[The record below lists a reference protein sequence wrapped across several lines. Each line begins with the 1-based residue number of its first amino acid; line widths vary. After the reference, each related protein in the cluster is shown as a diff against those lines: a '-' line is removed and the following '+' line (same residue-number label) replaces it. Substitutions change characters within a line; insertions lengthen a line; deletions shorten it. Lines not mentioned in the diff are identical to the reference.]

1 MAEQNEN
8 VKPSSDVPEN
18 VLNAN
23 DILIAEFEYVKDTAS
38 QAMED
43 RHKMVNYYLIIVG
56 VLLNAVATLLTS
68 GEDAEKLI
76 MSEELIRYATFSL
89 LFTLFI
95 LAILYLLKLIRLRLA
110 WFESALAMNQIKD
123 YYKKNV
129 EILNLKPLPF
139 RWTTSTLKKMKLN
152 KNDTLFCYSAV
163 LIILIGTLALCG
175 SLFFIRTPIK
185 FLPLFFVLSFGFQFA
200 LYKTKLGAVHE
211 SKY

>member
-1 MAEQNEN
+1 MTEAKEKLTSSNDGAENG
-8 VKPSSDVPEN
+8 
-18 VLNAN
+18 LNAN
-23 DILIAEFEYVKDTAS
+23 DILIAEFEYAKDTAS

-68 GEDAEKLI
+68 SQEAEKLM
-76 MSEELIRYATFSL
+76 MSEDLIRYAVFSL

-95 LAILYLLKLIRLRLA
+95 LGILYLLKLIRLRLA

-123 YYKKNV
+123 YYKKNAA
-129 EILNLKPLPF
+129 LLTLKPLPF
-139 RWTTSTLKKMKLN
+139 RWTTESLKKMKLN

-175 SLFFIRTPIK
+175 SLFFVPLPFE
-185 FLPLFFVLSFGFQFA
+185 FLPVFFILSLGFQFA
-200 LYKTKLGAVHE
+200 LYKTKLGADHE
-211 SKY
+211 S

>member
-1 MAEQNEN
+1 MTETNEN
-8 VKPSSDVPEN
+8 VAASKDGAEN
-18 VLNAN
+18 GLNAN
-23 DILIAEFEYVKDTAS
+23 DILIAEFEYAKDTAS

-68 GEDAEKLI
+68 SKEAEKLM
-76 MSEELIRYATFSL
+76 MSENLIRYAVFSL

-95 LAILYLLKLIRLRLA
+95 LGILYLLKLIRLRLA

-123 YYKKNV
+123 YYKKNAAV
-129 EILNLKPLPF
+129 LNLKPLPF
-139 RWTTSTLKKMKLN
+139 RWTTTSLKKMKLN

-175 SLFFIRTPIK
+175 SLFFVPLPFE
-185 FLPLFFVLSFGFQFA
+185 FLPVFFILSLGFQFA
-200 LYKTKLGAVHE
+200 LYKTKLGAGNE
-211 SKY
+211 S